1 MVELTDQK
9 QPLPRGAGDVVR
21 YFARRLPP
29 VVALRRWSYE
39 RHFANAAGEQ
49 RLFRGVYPDFATAI
63 ASAPAAHPIG
73 YDNKASAHRLAEER
87 HHVFP
92 TDYPVLFWL
101 AHLIGEN
108 TVLFD
113 LGGNVGSRYLAFRNH
128 LTYRDSLRWIVSEVP
143 AVVELGREIA
153 ARENAPHLQFTTS
166 FDELNGAHILLA
178 SGVLQFLE
186 DWIGFLRA
194 VPNRPP
200 HVLINRTPVYA
211 ARSAVTLHST
221 GTAFCPYHLFNR
233 TEFVAAFVDLGYRL
247 VDEWANPG
255 IGCYIPQH
263 HASSID
269 AYSGFYFVH
278 SGA

>member
-1 MVELTDQK
+1 M
-9 QPLPRGAGDVVR
+9 
-21 YFARRLPP
+21 RLS
-29 VVALRRWSYE
+29 R
-39 RHFANAAGEQ
+39 F
-49 RLFRGVYPDFATAI
+49 PDCDG

-153 ARENAPHLQFTTS
+153 ARENAPHLDSTHGLRRTEPERIFCWRPACCNSLTTGS
-166 FDELNGAHILLA
+166 A
-178 SGVLQFLE
+178 SLRNDSQSPAACADQSHAGLRGRVSGDAAFHWHGVLP
-186 DWIGFLRA
+186 
-194 VPNRPP
+194 VPHPP
-200 HVLINRTPVYA
+200 
-211 ARSAVTLHST
+211 ST
-221 GTAFCPYHLFNR
+221 GPSSSPR
-233 TEFVAAFVDLGYRL
+233 SVDLGYRL

-263 HASSID
+263 HSSSID

>member
-1 MVELTDQK
+1 MVELSGEKETM
-9 QPLPRGAGDVVR
+9 PRGAGDMAR
-21 YFARRLPP
+21 YVARRLPP
-29 VVALRRWSYE
+29 IVALRRWSYE
-39 RHFANAAGEQ
+39 RQFASATGNQ

-63 ASAPAAHPIG
+63 ASAPPAHPIG
-73 YDNKASAHRLAEER
+73 YDNEASAHRLAEER

-101 AHLIGEN
+101 AHLIGED
-108 TVLFD
+108 TVVFD
-113 LGGNVGSRYLAFRNH
+113 LGGNVGSRYLAFRGH
-128 LTYRDSLRWIVSEVP
+128 LNYPGSLTWIVHELP

-153 ARENAPHLQFTTS
+153 ARESAPHLRFTTG
-166 FDELNGAHILLA
+166 FDELNGANILLA

-194 VPNRPP
+194 VPKRPP
-200 HVLINRTPVYA
+200 HVLVNRTSVYA
-211 ARSAVTLHST
+211 RESAVTLHST

-233 TEFVAAFVDLGYRL
+233 DEFVAAFTDLGYRL

-255 IGCYIPQH
+255 IGCHIPQH

-269 AYSGFYFVH
+269 SYSGFYFIR

>member
-1 MVELTDQK
+1 MVDLTDQK
-9 QPLPRGAGDVVR
+9 QPLPRGAGDMVR
-21 YFARRLPP
+21 YVARRLPP

-49 RLFRGVYPDFATAI
+49 RLFRGVYPDFPTAI

-153 ARENAPHLQFTTS
+153 ARENAPHLGFTTG

-178 SGVLQFLE
+178 SGVLQFLD

-211 ARSAVTLHST
+211 
-221 GTAFCPYHLFNR
+221 G
-233 TEFVAAFVDLGYRL
+233 EFSGDAAFHWHGVLSVPSLQPVRVRRRVRRSGLSAGGRMGQSGNWLLHPAAPLLQHRRL
-247 VDEWANPG
+247 
-255 IGCYIPQH
+255 
-263 HASSID
+263 
-269 AYSGFYFVH
+269 
-278 SGA
+278 